1 MIKITIITV
10 CFNSEKYIEDSITSI
25 VCQTYSNLEY
35 IIVDGGST
43 DGTVDLIKKYEY
55 GITKWISEKDSG
67 ISDAMN
73 KGIRLA
79 TGDYILFIHSDDYL
93 LNETSISDAVKMMD
107 FNIDFNAFA
116 ILFGNSFKNI
126 EKRSEV
132 FSFKFYLKTKIMH
145 QGCFCR
151 QSVFEILGLFDVN
164 LKIAMDYDFFFRAY
178 KYGCSINC
186 FNFPI
191 SFMRDTGI
199 SSKKDWAS
207 LKLRFM
213 EEQKIHY
220 KNCKKNMIYRLYW
233 FLYPKYR
240 YLRYVLKI

>member
-10 CFNSEKYIEDSITSI
+10 CFNSEKYIEDCITSI
-25 VCQTYSNLEY
+25 VSQTYSNIEY

-55 GITKWISEKDSG
+55 GITKWISEKDKG
-67 ISDAMN
+67 IADAMN
-73 KGIRLA
+73 KGIRFA

-93 LNETSISDAVKMMD
+93 LNQTSISDAVKIMY
-107 FNIDFNAFA
+107 FNADFNAFA
-116 ILFGNSFKNI
+116 ILSGNRFKNI
-126 EKRSEV
+126 EKTSEK
-132 FSFKFYLKTKIMH
+132 FSFNFYLKTKIMH
-145 QGCFCR
+145 QGCFCSR
-151 QSVFEILGLFDVN
+151 SVFDMLGLFDVHF
-164 LKIAMDYDFFFRAY
+164 KIAMDYDFFFRAY
-178 KYGCSINC
+178 RHGCSIRC

-199 SSKKDWAS
+199 SSRKDWAS

-213 EEQKIHY
+213 EEQKVHY
-220 KNCKKNMIYRLYW
+220 KNCKKNLIYRLYW

-240 YLRYVLKI
+240 YLRCALRI